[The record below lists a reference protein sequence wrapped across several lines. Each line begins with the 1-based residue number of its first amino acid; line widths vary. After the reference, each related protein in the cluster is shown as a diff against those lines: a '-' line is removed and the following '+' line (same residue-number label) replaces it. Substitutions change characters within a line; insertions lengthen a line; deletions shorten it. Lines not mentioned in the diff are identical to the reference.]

1 MIVGIPQGLMN
12 YKYYPYFEAF
22 FKELGVSV
30 ITSKNTNREIFNE
43 GAKYCVDE
51 ACIPIKVFHGH
62 TASLKNK
69 CDMIFVPRIMQL
81 NKKEYICPKFCG
93 LPEMVRN
100 NIKDLPPL
108 ITSTIY
114 AYDNKHLLRAAKEAA
129 SAITSDKKIIN
140 KALTKA
146 LQVKN
151 VVAEEN
157 KDIYKYKIGLI
168 GHPYN
173 IYDNFVNMN
182 LVNKLKRLGASVIT
196 EDNIPKE
203 IIESEAKCLYKR
215 PFWEFAKN
223 SFGCSVYLARSKEAD
238 GLIYISSFACGIDSI
253 VLELIKN
260 KIGNFPLLTIKLDE
274 HTGEAGVD
282 TRLEAFI
289 DMLERRE
296 FNENYLSSSR
306 QC

>member
-12 YKYYPYFEAF
+12 YKYYPYFEVF
-22 FKELGVSV
+22 FKELGVNV
-30 ITSKNTNREIFNE
+30 LTSKNTNREIFNE
-43 GAKYCVDE
+43 GVKYCTDE

-62 TASLKNK
+62 TAYLKNK

-93 LPEMVRN
+93 LPEMIKN
-100 NIKDLPPL
+100 NINDLPPL

-114 AYDNKHLLRAAKEAA
+114 AYDKKHLLRAAKEAA
-129 SAITSDKKIIN
+129 SAITRDKEKIN
-140 KALTKA
+140 KALTSA
-146 LQVKN
+146 LQIKN
-151 VVAEEN
+151 IVAEEN
-157 KDIYKYKIGLI
+157 KNIYKYKIGLI

-173 IYDNFVNMN
+173 IYDSFVNMN
-182 LVNKLKRLGASVIT
+182 VVNKLKRLGASVIT
-196 EDNIPKE
+196 EDNIAKE
-203 IIESEAKCLYKR
+203 FIEMEVKCLFKR
-215 PFWEFAKN
+215 PFWAFAKD
-223 SFGCSVYLARSKEAD
+223 SFGSSVYLARNKVVD

-260 KIGNFPLLTIKLDE
+260 EIGNFPLLTIKLDE

-282 TRLEAFI
+282 TRLEAFV

-306 QC
+306 